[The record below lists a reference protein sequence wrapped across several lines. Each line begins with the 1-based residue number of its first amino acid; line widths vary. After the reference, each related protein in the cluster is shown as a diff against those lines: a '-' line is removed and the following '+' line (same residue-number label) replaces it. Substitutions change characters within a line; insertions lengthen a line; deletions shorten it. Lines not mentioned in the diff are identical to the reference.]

1 MWHIAASLALTLVA
15 LATAAGTAR
24 AQAKPE
30 GCAGVASAP
39 HPTPVDSPFF
49 TTNRAL
55 RASLERIANRSALW
69 RAAADAVRAQGR
81 QALVLTPDQVKV
93 KDREEDEETGAF
105 DATMLAEVAPV
116 VCREA
121 LVHTVLVVVNLPLIR
136 NIHDARWSVPL
147 NVEADLDRVLVHE
160 IYGHAVPYL
169 LAGNLSGRCAD
180 PREGER
186 ATDACAIRRENAVRA
201 ELGLGRRT
209 DSGLYSLTLSR
220 PGR

>member
-1 MWHIAASLALTLVA
+1 MWRIAASLALTLVA
-15 LATAAGTAR
+15 LATAAGTAW
-24 AQAKPE
+24 AQTKPE
-30 GCAGVASAP
+30 ECAGGASAP
-39 HPTPVDSPFF
+39 HATAVDSPFL
-49 TTNRAL
+49 TTNHAL

-69 RAAADAVRAQGR
+69 RAAADAIRAQGGR
-81 QALVLTPDQVKV
+81 ALVLTPDQVKV
-93 KDREEDEETGAF
+93 KDREDDEETGAF
-105 DATMLAEVAPV
+105 DPTVLAEVTPV

-121 LVHTVLVVVNLPLIR
+121 HVHTVLVVVNLPLIR
-136 NIHDARWSVPL
+136 NVHDARWSVPL
-147 NVEADLDRVLVHE
+147 NVDADLDRVVVHE